1 MIDINVK
8 GGSPL
13 KSLIVVRHC
22 ETEGQD
28 REAPLTTK
36 GFTQADELTKF
47 FINRND
53 SVSKIISSPYKRAL
67 QTIQPLAQH
76 LQKKIVK
83 DARLSERILSPTP
96 LDNWTEL
103 LEKSFENLDFSV
115 EGGESN
121 RQAFQ
126 RVAPLIRSELES
138 EESTV
143 VFVTHGNLMTCILKY
158 FDPQIGFQEW
168 KSLSNP
174 DVFQITFCPKGTTLK
189 RIWSE
194 QITCK

>member
-1 MIDINVK
+1 M
-8 GGSPL
+8 

-22 ETEGQD
+22 EAAGQD
-28 REAPLTTK
+28 REAPLT
-36 GFTQADELTKF
+36 ADGLAQTEQLTKF

-67 QTIQPLAQH
+67 QTIQPLAQY
-76 LQKKIVK
+76 LQKNIIK
-83 DARLSERILSPTP
+83 DERLSERVLSPIP
-96 LDNWTEL
+96 LDNWMEL
-103 LEKSFENLDFSV
+103 LEKSFENLDFSI

-126 RVAPLIRSELES
+126 RVAPLIRRELES

-158 FDPQIGFQEW
+158 FDPRIGFQDW

-174 DVFQITFCPKGTTLK
+174 DVFEITFCSKGATLK
-189 RIWSE
+189 RIWNE
-194 QITCK
+194 QVVCN